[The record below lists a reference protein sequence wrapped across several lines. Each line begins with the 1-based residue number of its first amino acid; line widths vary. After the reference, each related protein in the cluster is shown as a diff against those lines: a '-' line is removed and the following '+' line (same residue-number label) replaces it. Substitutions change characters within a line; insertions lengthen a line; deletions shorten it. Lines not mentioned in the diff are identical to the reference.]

1 MDALDVK
8 AGDRVFHL
16 GCGVGYYTAILA
28 EMAGAAGHLVASEVD
43 AALAAR
49 AQANLADYPSV
60 EVHAADGAAVETGP
74 CDAMLINAGVTHP
87 HAQWLDALT
96 EGGRLV
102 LPLTSA
108 MPQSPDLGRGAMMKI
123 ERNGKAFSA
132 QMVTYAAI
140 FSCTSVRD
148 AEMNVAIGKAL
159 AGGALAKVRSLRRD
173 AHEKTDSCLLHGDGI
188 CWSSASV

>member
-1 MDALDVK
+1 
-8 AGDRVFHL
+8 
-16 GCGVGYYTAILA
+16 
-28 EMAGAAGHLVASEVD
+28 
-43 AALAAR
+43 LAAR

-123 ERNGKAFSA
+123 QRNGEEFSA
-132 QMVTYAAI
+132 QMVTYVAI

-148 AEMNVAIGKAL
+148 AEMNAAIGKSL

-173 AHEKTDSCLLHGDGI
+173 AHEKTDSCLLHGI